1 MRSALYRL
9 FSRMSARSAGRGLA
23 VAVLACAGLQT
34 AGAVVPRTAA
44 PDFTLPSAA
53 GANLR
58 LQEQRG
64 QVVMINFWA
73 TWCGPCKREMPQLNR
88 LYGKYRAA
96 GFVLLGV
103 SVDEDRNNAAGLA
116 TRMGL
121 QFPVL
126 FDSAQKVSRLY
137 ELGTMPSTVLIDR
150 DGRVRYI
157 HLGYTDGVENDYD
170 RQIVE
175 LLKE

>member
-1 MRSALYRL
+1 MPPVPAPKPSASVRRALRAFAL
-9 FSRMSARSAGRGLA
+9 ALVLPALAGPA
-23 VAVLACAGLQT
+23 H
-34 AGAVVPRTAA
+34 AGAIAKTA

-53 GANLR
+53 GDNLR
-58 LQEQRG
+58 LNEQRG

-88 LYGKYRAA
+88 IYSKYRKA

-103 SVDEDRNNAAGLA
+103 NVDEDRLNAQGVA
-116 TRMGL
+116 TRLGV

-126 FDSAQKVSRLY
+126 FDSAQRVSRLY
-137 ELGTMPSTVLIDR
+137 ELNTMPSSVLIDR
-150 DGRVRYI
+150 DGRVRFV
-157 HLGYTDGVENDYD
+157 HLGYRDGLEDTYEKQVAD
-170 RQIVE
+170 